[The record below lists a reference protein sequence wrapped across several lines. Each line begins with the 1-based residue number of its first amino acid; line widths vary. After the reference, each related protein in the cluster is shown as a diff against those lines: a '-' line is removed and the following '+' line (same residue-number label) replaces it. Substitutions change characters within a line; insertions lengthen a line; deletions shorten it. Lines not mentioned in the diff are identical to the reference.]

1 MFLCT
6 IGGLLYFGL
15 IYIRNSLIENYL
27 WMVVVHCEVGRA
39 PRYSLSFRIFF
50 SKFFFSFA
58 LKKLFKW
65 RGIISSGSGVNVVF
79 NTADL
84 I

>member
-1 MFLCT
+1 M
-6 IGGLLYFGL
+6 GDLLYFVL
-15 IYIRNSLIENYL
+15 IYIRNSLFENYL

-39 PRYSLSFRIFF
+39 PRYSLFFRIFF
-50 SKFFFSFA
+50 KFFFFSFA

-65 RGIISSGSGVNVVF
+65 RAIISSGSGVNVVF
-79 NTADL
+79 NTAAL